1 MSDLYKIIIS
11 LIINAGIKGLPAHIF
26 TLLIIVLI
34 IAAIFF
40 LSVLLYMVLRRVIH
54 ALFSAVRKKQGP
66 RIHLEFLERT
76 LTFAVGMFIVISL
89 IGWKN
94 IGGSLL
100 GSAAV
105 ITGIVGFAA
114 QDVIKDILSG
124 ILISI
129 YKPFDLGDRIE
140 LEDGTVGI
148 VESITMRH
156 VVIVRIDT
164 LRVVIPN
171 SRINAAS
178 ILNYSFGDI
187 QRSCLFRF
195 PVGYDSNIAKT
206 KAVIGDAIKSSPYSV
221 PGKKQKDGSMGYGQ
235 VYFIDIADSAL
246 IMAVTV
252 YYNSQT
258 ASEMLKD
265 DINTRVFEALEENG
279 IDIPYNHTSVI
290 IKPQT

>member
-1 MSDLYKIIIS
+1 MSNLYKE
-11 LIINAGIKGLPAHIF
+11 IINLITKAGFGRFPAHIF
-26 TLLIIVLI
+26 TLLIIAMI
-34 IAAIFF
+34 IAVIFA
-40 LSVLLYMVLRRVIH
+40 LSILLYIVLKRVIH
-54 ALFSAVRKKQGP
+54 MLFNAVRKKQGQ

-76 LTFAVGMFIVISL
+76 LTFLVGMFIIISL

-171 SRINAAS
+171 SKINAAS
-178 ILNYSFGDI
+178 ILNYSFGEI

-206 KAVIGDAIKSSPYSV
+206 KEVIRKAIEDSPYSV
-221 PGKKQKDGSMGYGQ
+221 PGKRQKDGSMDYGQ

-258 ASEMLKD
+258 ASELLKD

>member
-1 MSDLYKIIIS
+1 MGCL
-11 LIINAGIKGLPAHIF
+11 
-26 TLLIIVLI
+26 
-34 IAAIFF
+34 
-40 LSVLLYMVLRRVIH
+40 
-54 ALFSAVRKKQGP
+54 
-66 RIHLEFLERT
+66 
-76 LTFAVGMFIVISL
+76 VISL

-221 PGKKQKDGSMGYGQ
+221 PGKKQKDGSMDYGQ